1 MSGKFSG
8 AQVPLGKH
16 NRPLLVTVMYNQYT
30 FSYILSLID
39 MTLVSRQMSLI
50 CLKAQYYNKPS
61 DMEKVKVTTII
72 NIRMVIYITMYTY
85 SLSK

>member
-1 MSGKFSG
+1 
-8 AQVPLGKH
+8 
-16 NRPLLVTVMYNQYT
+16 MYNQYT

-72 NIRMVIYITMYTY
+72 NIRMVIYITMYTIRCLSEHFNRRRR
-85 SLSK
+85 SLIDTDDLVVV